1 MANIR
6 RSKLLGI
13 ILGLFL
19 GLITIGVISATL
31 AITISPIEFI
41 RFASDRQRK
50 NDLKKL
56 SQVINEVQVKNP
68 EIILAENKV
77 IYVSLPDSDPTC
89 SSWLDKGL
97 RSLSLGYSYHCVS
110 SDRYRDIAGNGWLP
124 INFTKIQNAP
134 YKRLPIDPKNGQF
147 ADGKLYYYQ
156 YFSGSYW
163 LADFGP
169 AESEAERRRRSE
181 IILEEEILKVIDLV
195 SNNLP
200 ANFINGVFGDIVV
213 FAGGRDSLAT
223 VLVIQDGV
231 LANQEAFIGELG
243 KVRFDELLRIIE
255 RALDFLSGRSS
266 ASSIYK
272 NLPPPPQPP
281 SSSVVSAAEPPPTPE
296 EVVPP
301 VESEEEII
309 PTTSIVCEDPIFSSG
324 DPECVP
330 ISPEESFLE
339 EEDEV
344 VSPPLP
350 PPPPP
355 NPLTIVGFQGFD
367 YDETSIGPA
376 LNNPNE
382 AIEVFYT
389 EVPFITRIL
398 ISNSATA
405 SHLVN
410 NLKLLFGPCSA
421 TSSSYVTTST
431 NLYFYDSRQ
440 NVVNFSIPA
449 SSTVLWEVAL
459 SFKNSATDDQYC
471 LVSEINGENI
481 PHTATPKIILVTS

>member
-6 RSKLLGI
+6 RSKILGI
-13 ILGLFL
+13 ILGLLL
-19 GLITIGVISATL
+19 GFITIGVISSTL

-56 SQVINEVQVKNP
+56 SQVINEVQVKNR
-68 EIILAENKV
+68 EIIYAENKV
-77 IYVSLPDSDPTC
+77 IYISLPDSDPTC

-97 RSLSLGYSYHCVS
+97 RPLSLGYSYRCVPA
-110 SDRYRDIAGNGWLP
+110 DRYRDIAGNGWLP

-147 ADGKLYYYQ
+147 VDGKLYYYQ

-169 AESEAERRRRSE
+169 AESEAEKRRRSE
-181 IILEEEILKVIDLV
+181 IILEEEILKVKNLV
-195 SNNLP
+195 FNNLP
-200 ANFINGVFGDIVV
+200 ANFINGAFGDILV
-213 FAGGRDSLAT
+213 FAGSRDSLET
-223 VLVIQDGV
+223 LSVIQEGV
-231 LANQEAFIGELG
+231 LANQTAFVEEGGRI
-243 KVRFDELLRIIE
+243 RFDALLILIKE
-255 RALDFLSGRSS
+255 VFDFIRNMSS
-266 ASSIYK
+266 T
-272 NLPPPPQPP
+272 PP
-281 SSSVVSAAEPPPTPE
+281 SSTVTIAEPPISQPALE
-296 EVVPP
+296 SGQEAIAPP
-301 VESEEEII
+301 VQSEEEMI
-309 PTTSIVCEDPIFSSG
+309 PIPLVVCQDPIFVPG

-330 ISPEESFLE
+330 TPPEESLPE
-339 EEDEV
+339 EEV
-344 VSPPLP
+344 VVPPPPP

-376 LNNPNE
+376 LNDSNE

-410 NLKLLFGPCSA
+410 NLKLRFGPCSA
-421 TSSSYVTTST
+421 TSSIYVTEGTD
-431 NLYFYDSRQ
+431 LYFYDSRQ
-440 NVVNFSIPA
+440 NVANFSIPA

-459 SFKNSATDDQYC
+459 SFKNSATDNQYC
-471 LVSEINGENI
+471 LVSEADGENI
-481 PHTATPKIILVTS
+481 PRTATPKIILVTS